1 MNFAPRISQWVWNS
15 CAFVVPWIK
24 PKILE
29 VIWNRWIIWPTF
41 HLKCRSLSQ
50 IIYTFNFDLF
60 SPFLN
65 SGFVLVIV
73 DSLPRMCGI
82 ELTFHMQFLCLC
94 RRVTELESA
103 FLHAT
108 WLGLCWS
115 APLCFAFS
123 PSLPSNPWWAV
134 ALCQCSQET
143 LLLGKMWYK
152 WKWLPSGQFL
162 FMFVIYCLFQKSHF
176 YLKGHKER
184 VWMKLS
190 LLNLEALT
198 EVLWYN
204 TSPRFT
210 WDGFLYRKAAGHCL
224 PSRCR

>member
-1 MNFAPRISQWVWNS
+1 
-15 CAFVVPWIK
+15 
-24 PKILE
+24 
-29 VIWNRWIIWPTF
+29 
-41 HLKCRSLSQ
+41 
-50 IIYTFNFDLF
+50 
-60 SPFLN
+60 
-65 SGFVLVIV
+65 
-73 DSLPRMCGI
+73 MCGI

-94 RRVTELESA
+94 RPVTELESA
-103 FLHAT
+103 FLRAT
-108 WLGLCWS
+108 WLGLCWR

-123 PSLPSNPWWAV
+123 PSLPSSPWWQ
-134 ALCQCSQET
+134 LLYQCSRKT
-143 LLLGKMWYK
+143 WLLCKLWDK
-152 WKWLPSGQFL
+152 WSLLQMKLLPSGQFL

-210 WDGFLYRKAAGHCL
+210 WDGFLCRKAAGHCL